1 MTQPALPASLLMLQA
16 LASYI
21 DQGSGNAT
29 LIFFD
34 DERPA
39 NVSMAFQ
46 NSAKVL
52 SMTFP
57 KPCIKAVH
65 AANIE
70 LHAPAAGVAV
80 KTGTVKWARMIN
92 GAGQPVLDV
101 AMGAD
106 IVLDKYDL
114 VIGSSVKLDAMYL
127 SPSI

>member
-1 MTQPALPASLLMLQA
+1 MLQA

-80 KTGTVKWARMIN
+80 KTSTAKWARIVN

-101 AMGAD
+101 AMGTD

-114 VIGSSVKLDAMYL
+114 VIGSSVKLDVMYL
-127 SPSI
+127 SPPI

>member
-1 MTQPALPASLLMLQA
+1 MTQPTLPVSLLMLQA

-34 DERPA
+34 DDRPVNA
-39 NVSMAFQ
+39 DIAFHD
-46 NSAKVL
+46 SAKIL
-52 SMTFP
+52 TMTFP
-57 KPCIKAVH
+57 NPCTKAIH

-70 LHAPAAGVAV
+70 LHAPDATVAI
-80 KTGTVKWARMIN
+80 KAGTVKWARIVN

-101 AMGAD
+101 SMGTD

-114 VIGSSVKLDAMYL
+114 VVGSSIKLDVMYL
-127 SPSI
+127 SPPI